1 MKQGILLAGGL
12 GTRLGPITNAT
23 NKHFLPIYDKP
34 LIYYPLSTMILAGV
48 RRIVVICT
56 PESRISY
63 HKLLGNG
70 DAFGVE
76 ISFVEQEKPEGI
88 PQAFVLAERFLDSTK
103 PVFLALGDNVIYGP
117 GTGRDMA
124 DHVFDSKARVFC
136 YPVSNPENFGVVQLS
151 NEGEILSIEEKP
163 KTPKSNLAIIG
174 FYEFPASAFDFVTK
188 LSKSQRGEYE
198 IVDLINIYRN
208 MGQLDVN
215 ELPRG
220 SAWLDAGTTEG
231 FMESSQFVR
240 ALQKRQGLLV
250 GSPHEAAWRTGNIT
264 KSKLL
269 EVSTGFGSSEYGYF
283 SGKQF
288 STKRINLFSH
298 IEI

>member
-12 GTRLGPITNAT
+12 GTRLGPVTNAI

-48 RRIVVICT
+48 KKIVVICT
-56 PESRISY
+56 PESLRSY
-63 HKLLGNG
+63 KDLLGNG
-70 DAFGVE
+70 DSFGIE
-76 ISFVEQEKPEGI
+76 ISYAEQVKPEGI
-88 PQAFVLAERFLDSTK
+88 PQAFVLAESLLDSSK
-103 PVFLALGDNVIYGP
+103 GVFLALGDNVIYGP

-124 DHVFDSKARVFC
+124 DHVFEANARVFC
-136 YPVSNPENFGVVQLS
+136 YPVSNPEKFGVVELTKD
-151 NEGEILSIEEKP
+151 GEILSIEEKP
-163 KTPKSNLAIIG
+163 ENPKSNLAIIG
-174 FYEFPASAFDFVTK
+174 FYEFPASAFKFVSQ
-188 LSKSQRGEYE
+188 LSKSRRGEYE
-198 IVDLINIYRN
+198 IVDLIGIYRN
-208 MGQLDVN
+208 IGKLEVT

-264 KSKLL
+264 RPQLL
-269 EVSTGFGSSEYGYF
+269 EISKQFGSSDYGILL
-283 SGKQF
+283 KQ
-288 STKRINLFSH
+288 TIYNEKT
-298 IEI
+298 

>member
-12 GTRLGPITNAT
+12 GTRLGPVTNAT

-48 RRIVVICT
+48 RKIVVICT
-56 PESRISY
+56 PESRQSY
-63 HKLLGNG
+63 QELLGNG
-70 DAFGVE
+70 DSFGIE
-76 ISFVEQEKPEGI
+76 ILYAEQIKPEGI
-88 PQAFVLAERFLDSTK
+88 PQAFVLAERFLDSNK
-103 PVFLALGDNVIYGP
+103 GVFLALGDNVIYGP

-124 DHVFDSKARVFC
+124 EHVFDANARVFC
-136 YPVSNPENFGVVQLS
+136 YPVSNPENFGVVEKT
-151 NEGEILSIEEKP
+151 NDGEILSIEEKP
-163 KTPKSNLAIIG
+163 IAPKSNLAIIG
-174 FYEFPASAFDFVTK
+174 FYEFPASAFKFVTQ

-198 IVDLINIYRN
+198 IVDLIRIYRDK
-208 MGQLDVN
+208 GQLEVT

-264 KSKLL
+264 ESKLL
-269 EVSTGFGSSEYGYF
+269 EISKRFGSSEYGILL
-283 SGKQF
+283 KQ
-288 STKRINLFSH
+288 TIIN
-298 IEI
+298 EKT